1 MSAGVYTSDTHDKS
15 SRLKCEA
22 VVSLC
27 NLGDCCFWILLT
39 VFLLRL
45 WLMGL
50 HFQGFRWRKP
60 VISRSC
66 CQSEV
71 LLRCFAL
78 TCLLGGG
85 GGGILNAGGFLGQK
99 SVRATDML
107 IVFVEKSSLS
117 ISFIIFFHELHRFF
131 QLLREVKLPIPPLLW
146 VLSFAEL
153 IKNCWKCSCKSFPS
167 SPSFISRC
175 TVTWTRFLFLQ
186 NF

>member
-27 NLGDCCFWILLT
+27 NLGACCFWMLLT

-66 CQSEV
+66 CQSQV

-85 GGGILNAGGFLGQK
+85 GVGGAHPECWRLFGTKVSESDWYVNCFCGKKLSQHLLYHLLSWAPPFLPVVERGESADPATPLGVILLCRINK
-99 SVRATDML
+99 
-107 IVFVEKSSLS
+107 
-117 ISFIIFFHELHRFF
+117 
-131 QLLREVKLPIPPLLW
+131 
-146 VLSFAEL
+146 
-153 IKNCWKCSCKSFPS
+153 
-167 SPSFISRC
+167 
-175 TVTWTRFLFLQ
+175 
-186 NF
+186 